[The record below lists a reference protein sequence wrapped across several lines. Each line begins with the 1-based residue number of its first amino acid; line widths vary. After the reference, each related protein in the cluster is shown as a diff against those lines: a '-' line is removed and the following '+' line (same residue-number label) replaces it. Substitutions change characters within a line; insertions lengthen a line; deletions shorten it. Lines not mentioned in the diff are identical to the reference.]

1 MNISARISRAEKAVA
16 AAGLGSKRSAA
27 LARYLQTGNPGDIPE
42 GAELPDLQA
51 AARRIPKAAA
61 ASFRGLAAIR
71 AALGTELPAGADVQA
86 FIESNPRPITRAY
99 NVKDN
104 RAEVSDT
111 AADLLG
117 RLGFSIIRINIID
130 TITPRAGGK
139 GAEDEFQTK
148 N

>member
-51 AARRIPKAAA
+51 AARRIPKTAA

-86 FIESNPRPITRAY
+86 FIEAPPRAITRVY
-99 NVKDN
+99 NVKDDKE
-104 RAEVSDT
+104 RIPDA

-117 RLGFSIIRINIID
+117 RLGFSIIRINVIR
-130 TITPRAGGK
+130 TISSKAEETGGGK
-139 GAEDEFQTK
+139 
-148 N
+148 